1 MISTIVVTLGKLA
14 ESLVDSAQ
22 HIIGKSD
29 ALHYFSVD
37 WGLGFDEIKNRLS
50 KTIANVDHGEGVLV
64 LTDMLGTTATNVA
77 CNFQKRG
84 EVEVLT
90 GVNLP
95 MVVKVLNLPSGT
107 PLQTAVDMVREQSRN
122 AIQNVNGL

>member
-14 ESLVDSAQ
+14 ESLADSAQ
-22 HIIGKSD
+22 HIIGQSD
-29 ALHYFSVD
+29 TLHYFPVD